1 MSPLL
6 GRDLAPLVLGR
17 GVHLGALTA
26 VLARHYGDRPAFEHD
41 APTPGL
47 HDGGVRT
54 TADLEVG
61 VARLAAAHRAGGI
74 AAGDHVLVVLP
85 NRVDILLH
93 VLALARIGAVAVPVN
108 DRLKAGEIASIAD
121 SSDAVAAVADGEQ
134 VARLA
139 DEESLGSL
147 VWRPTDTGEQNI
159 ADWLATHQDASVAP
173 VARDPDA
180 TALLLTTSGTTG
192 TPKAAALTSH
202 GLLSALGRLAAAPVG
217 YQHGPRGER
226 DLLLAALPL
235 THVMGFAVTL
245 GALCAGVPLL
255 FRDRFHA
262 EEVLDLVEQ
271 RRPNV
276 FVGVPTM
283 YADLDSAGAGSR
295 DLSSIQLW
303 VSAADKM
310 PPERARRFQDHG
322 AAFRVAGRPVGR
334 AAFVDVYGM
343 VELSGAA
350 AVRVYP
356 PSVGPRIG
364 LPAVAVVLP
373 GIEVRAVDPEGNPV
387 GWGTEGELQFRGGGV
402 LERYEGVEGTGP
414 DAAGWFATGDHG
426 RLWPGGIFAFAG
438 RSRDRIKVGGFSVFP
453 AEVEEELHDAP
464 GVGEV
469 ALVGVADDRLGER
482 PVALVVPNGAGFDEE
497 RFLAWAHEHVAGY
510 RRPQQVLV
518 VDGLP
523 HGPNRKIDR
532 QAATQLAEE
541 RLAKEPS

>member
-1 MSPLL
+1 MSPSPGRDLVPLLL
-6 GRDLAPLVLGR
+6 GRGL
-17 GVHLGALTA
+17 HLGALTD
-26 VLARHYGDRPAFEHD
+26 VLARRYGDRPAFEHE

-47 HDGGVRT
+47 HEGGVRT
-54 TADLEVG
+54 AADIEVG

-74 AAGDHVLVVLP
+74 AEGDHVLVVLP

-93 VLALARIGAVAVPVN
+93 VLALARLGAVAVPVN
-108 DRLKAGEIASIAD
+108 DRLKPGEIASVATAAGAGAGIAD
-121 SSDAVAAVADGEQ
+121 ADRVAELSDREG
-134 VARLA
+134 LA
-139 DEESLGSL
+139 SL
-147 VWRPTDTGEQNI
+147 VWRPTDEGE
-159 ADWLATHQDASVAP
+159 TSVAAWLEAHP
-173 VARDPDA
+173 DERVDADEPRDPDA

-202 GLLSALGRLAAAPVG
+202 GLLSSLGRLAGLPVG
-217 YQHGPRGER
+217 YRRGPRAGR

-235 THVMGFAVTL
+235 THVMGFAVAL

-255 FRDRFHA
+255 FQDRFHPDD
-262 EEVLDLVEQ
+262 VLDVMEQ

-283 YADLDSAGAGSR
+283 YADLDTAGAADR

-310 PPERARRFQDHG
+310 PPERARRFQEYG
-322 AAFRVAGRPVGR
+322 AALRPGGRGIGR
-334 AAFVDVYGM
+334 AVFLDIYGM

-356 PSVGPRIG
+356 PSFGPRMPW
-364 LPAVAVVLP
+364 PAVALVLP
-373 GIEVRAVDPEGNPV
+373 GIEVRVVDADGNPL

-402 LERYEGVEGTGP
+402 LRRYEGVEGAGP
-414 DAAGWFATGDHG
+414 DEAGWFATGDHG

-453 AEVEEELHDAP
+453 AEVEEELHEAP
-464 GVGEV
+464 KIREV
-469 ALVGVADDRLGER
+469 ALVGVPDDRLGER
-482 PVALVVPNGAGFDEE
+482 PVALVVPADGFDEDE
-497 RFLAWAHEHVAGY
+497 FLAWAHEQVAGY

-518 VDGLP
+518 VDSLP
-523 HGPNRKIDR
+523 HGNHRKIDR
-532 QAATQLAEE
+532 RAATDLAEKRLAEE
-541 RLAKEPS
+541 SS